1 MTTSPEESSITKQMT
16 ASLSENEILA
26 RCNARKEGT
35 LMQTLDIEF
44 VQVDSDSLTARMPVN
59 EKVLQPDGVLHG
71 GATAA
76 LIETV
81 GSVAVFVFKDTSAL
95 MVRGIEL
102 SVNHLKGV
110 RSGFVYATAKALHLG
125 RTTQLWEVKV
135 KDESNQ
141 LVSVGKL
148 TTLTLNKNE

>member
-1 MTTSPEESSITKQMT
+1 MT
-16 ASLSENEILA
+16 ASLSEKEILE
-26 RCNARKEGT
+26 RCNARKANT

-44 VQVDSDSLTARMPVN
+44 VAVDGESLTAKMPVN
-59 EKVLQPDGVLHG
+59 SSVLQPDGVLHG

-81 GSVAVFVFKDTSAL
+81 GSVAVFVFKDTSNL

-102 SVNHLKGV
+102 SANHLKGV
-110 RSGFVYATAKALHLG
+110 RSGNVYATAKALHLG
-125 RTTQLWEVKV
+125 RTTQLWEIKV
-135 KDESNQ
+135 VDDQGQ

-148 TTLTLNKNE
+148 TTLTLEKPLQ

>member
-1 MTTSPEESSITKQMT
+1 MT
-16 ASLSENEILA
+16 ASLSEKEILE
-26 RCNARKEGT
+26 RCNARKANT

-44 VQVDSDSLTARMPVN
+44 VAVDGESLTAKMPVN
-59 EKVLQPDGVLHG
+59 SSVLQPDGVLHG

-81 GSVAVFVFKDTSAL
+81 GSVAVFVFKDTSNL

-102 SVNHLKGV
+102 NANHLKGV
-110 RSGFVYATAKALHLG
+110 RSGNVYAKAKALHLG
-125 RTTQLWEVKV
+125 RTTQLWEIKV
-135 KDESNQ
+135 VDDQGQ

-148 TTLTLNKNE
+148 TTLTLEKPLQ